1 MLFFNSIFLVY
12 IKYVIIYEILMKWI
26 CLMCDALNFLP
37 KTNKNFF
44 KYIILNNRVQNKS
57 GGLPSPNLGLP

>member
-1 MLFFNSIFLVY
+1 
-12 IKYVIIYEILMKWI
+12 MKWI